1 MNNLITRTITGI
13 VFIAVLGASILFNPV
28 SFFALFAIITA
39 LAMWEFYKLLEASHI
54 RVNIFLGIFTGVF
67 CLLLTCLYALGYLG
81 SVWFLLVIPLIS
93 MIMVSELYR
102 NSENPFHSIAFT
114 LLGILYIAVP
124 FSLLILCGFPERS
137 WQGYEPTLV
146 LGFFLL
152 LWSSDTGAYVV
163 GITFGKHPLFPRI
176 SPKKSWEG
184 LLGGSIF
191 TLIIAFI
198 IAHFYKALP
207 LTDWLVI
214 AVIICIFGIWGDLVE
229 SLLKRS
235 LQVKDSGDLLPG
247 HGGILDRFDSVIF
260 SAPLVFLYLHLK
272 FLTIIPF

>member
-1 MNNLITRTITGI
+1 LNNLITRTLTGI
-13 VFIAVLGASILFNPV
+13 VFILVLGAAILFNPV
-28 SFFALFAIITA
+28 TFFALFTLIAVIG
-39 LAMWEFYKLLEASHI
+39 MWEFYKLLESTQI
-54 RVNIFLGIFTGVF
+54 KVNSILGTSTGLF
-67 CLLLTCLYALGYLG
+67 CLILTSFYALGYLG
-81 SVWFLLVIPLIS
+81 SVWFLLVIPMVTVI
-93 MIMVSELYR
+93 MISELYR
-102 NSENPFHSIAFT
+102 NNENPFHNIAFT
-114 LLGILYIAVP
+114 LLGILYIAMP

-137 WQGYEPTLV
+137 WHGYEPTLI
-146 LGFFLL
+146 LGFFFL

-163 GITFGKHPLFPRI
+163 GITLGKHPLFPRI

-184 LLGGSIF
+184 LLGGTIF
-191 TLIIAFI
+191 TMLIAFI
-198 IAHFYKALP
+198 IAHFYKSLP

-214 AVIICIFGIWGDLVE
+214 ALIICIFGIWGDLVE

-272 FLTIIPF
+272 FLIILPF